1 MKREEGKAAL
11 STSRIG
17 RRTFIQAAGIAA
29 LAGAR
34 LLQSGRAEAQ
44 VAVPNSSGTASPA
57 LKAPANAADCHMHI
71 YDPARFAMPPS
82 ATAAP
87 ANATAAEY
95 QLLQRRIGT
104 SRVVIVQ
111 PRNYATENDV
121 TVDAIKRLGPGA
133 RGVAVLHPTVTDA
146 ELQRLDAAG
155 IRGIR
160 FSLGNAAGDV
170 VTPDM
175 IEPLARRVAPLGWH
189 VQLNMA
195 GAQIVA
201 MADVLERLPTT
212 MVFDH
217 MGRPG
222 PEGIEHPSHAIVRGL
237 VDAGRAWVKLSGA
250 YGNSRT
256 GPPYPEA
263 TVIARAFV
271 SAAPERLVWGSDWP
285 HPTAANDAKPDDAL
299 LFDLLSVWAP
309 DEAVRHRIL
318 VENPQSLYGFV
329 ETG

>member
-1 MKREEGKAAL
+1 V
-11 STSRIG
+11 
-17 RRTFIQAAGIAA
+17 
-29 LAGAR
+29 
-34 LLQSGRAEAQ
+34 LLPGRADAQ
-44 VAVPNSSGTASPA
+44 VRVPNSSGTAPPA

-82 ATAAP
+82 PTAAP
-87 ANATAAEY
+87 ENATAAEY

-111 PRNYATENDV
+111 PRNYATDNDV
-121 TVDAIKRLGPGA
+121 TVDAIKHLGPGA
-133 RGVAVLHPTVTDA
+133 RGVAVLHPTVTNA
-146 ELQRLDAAG
+146 ELQRLDGAG

-160 FSLGNAAGDV
+160 FSIGNPATDV
-170 VTPDM
+170 VTADM

-195 GAQIVA
+195 GEQIVA
-201 MADVLERLPTT
+201 LANVLERLPTT

-217 MGRPG
+217 LGRPG

-237 VDAGRAWVKLSGA
+237 IDASRAWVKLSGA
-250 YGNSRT
+250 YGNSRS

-263 TVIARAFV
+263 TVIAQAFV
-271 SAAPERLVWGSDWP
+271 RAAPERLVWGSDWP

-299 LFDLLSVWAP
+299 LFDLLSVWAT
-309 DEAVRHRIL
+309 DEAVRRRIL
-318 VENPQSLYGFV
+318 VENPQRLYGFV